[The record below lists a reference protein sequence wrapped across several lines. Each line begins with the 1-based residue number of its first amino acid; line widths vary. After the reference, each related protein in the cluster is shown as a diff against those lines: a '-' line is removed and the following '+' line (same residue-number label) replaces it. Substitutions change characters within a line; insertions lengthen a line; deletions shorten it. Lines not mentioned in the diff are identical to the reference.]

1 MKPRT
6 GFSLI
11 ELIMVIVVVAIAAV
25 AIGSAFAYISRSQ
38 RLNVEL
44 QAATQ
49 IAQECAAH
57 VTGLGRKPG
66 SYAAVTPVASP
77 STICNA
83 LPAIDPAF
91 TRVVNVT
98 TMAAGGALCGAG
110 WACKRVDII
119 VTRGGT
125 NLVTLNFMLVNY

>member
-1 MKPRT
+1 MK
-6 GFSLI
+6 GFSII
-11 ELIMVIVVVAIAAV
+11 ELIIVIVVVAIAAV

-44 QAATQ
+44 QTATQ

-57 VTGLGRKPG
+57 VVGRGRKPG
-66 SYAAVTPVASP
+66 SYAAVAPIASP
-77 STICNA
+77 STICDG
-83 LPAIDPAF
+83 LPAIAAGF

-98 TMAAGGALCGAG
+98 NMAAGGALCGAG
-110 WACKRVDII
+110 WACKRVEVI
-119 VTRGGT
+119 VTRGAA